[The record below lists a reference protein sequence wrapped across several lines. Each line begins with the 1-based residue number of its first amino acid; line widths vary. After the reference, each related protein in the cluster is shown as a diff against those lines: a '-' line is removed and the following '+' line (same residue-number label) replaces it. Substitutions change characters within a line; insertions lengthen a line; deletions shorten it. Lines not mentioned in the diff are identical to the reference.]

1 MYCVFKKIL
10 NPHDFYTVEG
20 TVPAGNKKFSTYEQA
35 RQYAR
40 KLIRKNEPMRNFWWT
55 SNPMI
60 GDYGYTIRKL
70 KNG

>member
-1 MYCVFKKIL
+1 MFCVFKQKYSL
-10 NPHDFYTVEG
+10 TSNRFTTTPVG
-20 TVPAGNKKFSTYEQA
+20 GKKFSTYEQA

-40 KLIRKNEPMRNFWWT
+40 KLIRKNEPIRNFWWT

-60 GDYGYTIRKL
+60 GDYGFTIRKL